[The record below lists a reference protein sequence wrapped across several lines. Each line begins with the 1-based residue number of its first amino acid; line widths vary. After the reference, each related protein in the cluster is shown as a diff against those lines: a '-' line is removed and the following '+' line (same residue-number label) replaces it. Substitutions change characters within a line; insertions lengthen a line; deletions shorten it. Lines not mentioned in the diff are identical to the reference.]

1 MSLINRQGDFD
12 NDGNGQVNA
21 DDTTFLTFW
30 LAASGGGGPGVYG
43 TNFLYNRNGIIYKI
57 SEEAKTRNF
66 SNSNEITPDDLTY
79 LKFWLA
85 ASGGGGEGTYDTDFV
100 YNRNGIV
107 YRVNTLAS
115 VSWSGLNK
123 EIPNSNKNVFFE
135 IYNIPYNIDV
145 AGSTMTD
152 VSSNDGIII
161 TLDSASGTNISEKSN
176 VHSDYLQLYNDVH
189 DKPLNSN
196 VNSPLNNIKLKN
208 DSLYQ
213 LPISVP
219 LVNTL
224 EVIKK
229 LALYKFKDG
238 DGDAGIIIVLDLEAT
253 NLEIKDKD
261 SVILD
266 HATYKLYIMR
276 NNFIVKQLDLPKF
289 PETGFGYPQAMLF
302 T

>member
-30 LAASGGGGPGVYG
+30 LAASGGGGTGVYG

-123 EIPNSNKNVFFE
+123 EIPNSNRNVFFE

-152 VSSNDGIII
+152 VSSNDGIMI

-219 LVNTL
+219 LVNTNEL
-224 EVIKK
+224 IKK

-238 DGDAGIIIVLDLEAT
+238 DGDAGIIIVLDV
-253 NLEIKDKD
+253 NDSNIEIKDKD

-276 NNFIVKQLDLPKF
+276 NNSIVKQVDLPKF
-289 PETGFGYPQAMLF
+289 PESGFDYPQAMLF